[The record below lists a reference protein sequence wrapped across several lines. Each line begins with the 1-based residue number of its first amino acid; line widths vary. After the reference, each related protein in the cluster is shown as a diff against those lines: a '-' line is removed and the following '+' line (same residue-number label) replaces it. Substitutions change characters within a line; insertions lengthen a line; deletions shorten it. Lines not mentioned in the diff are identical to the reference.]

1 MSCRRR
7 FLSHL
12 QVQHLLEDAGL
23 IAREKQ
29 LWLEAGESMIEYL
42 KQRNVYFAHKLGS
55 VSLNNVEQRIEHIF
69 LHKGSQEVIMQ
80 VREFL
85 TVWYLNQISHQDY
98 DELHKLKMS
107 TQSFALRSLVKVSN
121 MDHEDLEALLLH
133 K

>member
-1 MSCRRR
+1 MSSRHRS
-7 FLSHL
+7 LSHL
-12 QVQHLLEDAGL
+12 QVQNLLEDAGL

-29 LWLEAGESMIEYL
+29 LWLEAGESMIEDL
-42 KQRNVYFAHKLGS
+42 KQRNVYLVHKLGA
-55 VSLNNVEQRIEHIF
+55 VSLNNVEQRIEHIL

-107 TQSFALRSLVKVSN
+107 AQSFAFRRLVKVSN
-121 MDHEDLEALLLH
+121 VDHEDLEALLLH

>member
-1 MSCRRR
+1 
-7 FLSHL
+7 
-12 QVQHLLEDAGL
+12 
-23 IAREKQ
+23 
-29 LWLEAGESMIEYL
+29 MIEDF
-42 KQRNVYFAHKLGS
+42 KQRNVYLAHKLGA

-85 TVWYLNQISHQDY
+85 TVGYLDQISHQND
-98 DELHKLKMS
+98 DELHKLIMS
-107 TQSFALRSLVKVSN
+107 TQSFSFRRLVKVSN